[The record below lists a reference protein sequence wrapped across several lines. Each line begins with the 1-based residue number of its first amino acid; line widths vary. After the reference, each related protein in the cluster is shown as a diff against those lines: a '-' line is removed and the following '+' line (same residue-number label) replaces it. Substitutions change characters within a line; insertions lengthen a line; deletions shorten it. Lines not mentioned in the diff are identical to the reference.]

1 MKKLGSIEGGLFR
14 IKQSNHSN
22 RIEELDSIDEFCE
35 EVDEV
40 IIFVATNKFH
50 QEGRIDL
57 G

>member
-1 MKKLGSIEGGLFR
+1 MGSIEGGLFR